1 MKLHFLKLRYLQI
14 KIPTFKPSKNSKTK
28 MNFTIT
34 SDEDD
39 ERPVYITGNFN
50 KWNPRDLA
58 FELKPLGKNTYSI
71 DISEEDLPEIIEYK
85 YTRGGWENVE
95 IDRFGNITP
104 NRRAQN
110 SETETKDQVERWRVN
125 WGPFKKEFYPIVE
138 IISDKFFIPQL
149 NKTRKIW
156 ALLPYNYNK
165 TDKTYP
171 VLYLQDAQNLFNEGS
186 AFGNWEIDQKMSI
199 LAEYGRGDVIIIA
212 IENGSEDRIK
222 EYVLDHNSI
231 TENAEGKKYLRFLAD
246 TLKPYVDSV
255 YRTKPEREFT
265 GIGGSSLGGLIS
277 IYSGFLYPE
286 VYSKLMIFSPSLWIN
301 PENNF
306 PQMNFK
312 NPYDIKVYM
321 YGGEMEGSQMT
332 ERIGL
337 FEKTMEGWENSHSLQ
352 FEFKVSINPD
362 GKHQE
367 FFWSQEFPRAVEW
380 LFYDTQEDP
389 KELAAKA
396 EMIRNETSEM

>member
-1 MKLHFLKLRYLQI
+1 MK
-14 KIPTFKPSKNSKTK
+14 
-28 MNFTIT
+28 FTII
-34 SDEDD
+34 SNEDD
-39 ERPVYITGNFN
+39 DRPVFITGNFN
-50 KWNPRDLA
+50 KWNPKDA
-58 FELKPLGKNTYSI
+58 TFVLKNIDNNTYTIEI
-71 DISEEDLPEIIEYK
+71 DDEQLPEIIEYK
-85 YTRGGWENVE
+85 YTRGGWGNVE

-104 NRRAQN
+104 NRKIKKGDAPN
-110 SETETKDQVERWRVN
+110 EDIVEKWRIN
-125 WGPFKKEFYPIVE
+125 WGPFKEEFSPIVE
-138 IISDKFFIPQL
+138 IISEKFFIPQL
-149 NKTRKIW
+149 NRTRKIW
-156 ALLPYNYNK
+156 ALLPYNYHK

-186 AFGNWEIDQKMSI
+186 AFGNWEIDKKMSI

-222 EYVLDHNSI
+222 EYILDNDSI
-231 TENAEGKKYLRFLAD
+231 TKNAEGKKYIRFLAD

-286 VYSKLMIFSPSLWIN
+286 VYSKLLIFSPSLWVN

-312 NPYDIKVYM
+312 NPYEIKVYM

-332 ERIGL
+332 ERIAL
-337 FEKTMEGWENSHSLQ
+337 FEKTLESWENSHSIQ
-352 FEFKVSINPD
+352 FEFKISIND
-362 GKHQE
+362 EGKHQE
-367 FFWSQEFPRAVEW
+367 FYWSQEFPRAVEW
-380 LFYDTQEDP
+380 LFYNTQEDP
-389 KELAAKA
+389 KELAKKA
-396 EMIRNETSEM
+396 LIIQSETSTK

>member
-1 MKLHFLKLRYLQI
+1 MKF
-14 KIPTFKPSKNSKTK
+14 KIISN
-28 MNFTIT
+28 
-34 SDEDD
+34 EDD
-39 ERPVYITGNFN
+39 DRPVFITGNFN
-50 KWNPRDLA
+50 KWNPKDA
-58 FELKPLGKNTYSI
+58 TFVLKNLDNNTYTIEI
-71 DISEEDLPEIIEYK
+71 DDEQLPEIIEYK
-85 YTRGGWENVE
+85 YTRGGWGNVE

-104 NRRAQN
+104 NRKIKKGDAPN
-110 SETETKDQVERWRVN
+110 EDIVEKWRIN
-125 WGPFKKEFYPIVE
+125 WGPFKEEFSPIVE
-138 IISDKFFIPQL
+138 IISEKFFIPQL
-149 NKTRKIW
+149 NRTRKIW
-156 ALLPYNYNK
+156 ALLPYNYHK

-186 AFGNWEIDQKMSI
+186 AFGNWEIDKKMSI

-222 EYVLDHNSI
+222 EYILDNDSI
-231 TENAEGKKYLRFLAD
+231 TKNAEGKKYIRFLAD

-286 VYSKLMIFSPSLWIN
+286 VYSKLLIFSPSLWVN

-312 NPYDIKVYM
+312 NPYEIKVYM

-332 ERIGL
+332 ERIAL
-337 FEKTMEGWENSHSLQ
+337 FEKTLESWENSHSIQ
-352 FEFKVSINPD
+352 FEFKISIND
-362 GKHQE
+362 EGKHQE
-367 FFWSQEFPRAVEW
+367 FYWSQEFPRAVEW
-380 LFYDTQEDP
+380 LFYNTQEDP
-389 KELAAKA
+389 KELAKKA
-396 EMIRNETSEM
+396 LIIQSETSTK

>member
-1 MKLHFLKLRYLQI
+1 MK
-14 KIPTFKPSKNSKTK
+14 
-28 MNFTIT
+28 FTII
-34 SDEDD
+34 SNEDD
-39 ERPVYITGNFN
+39 DRPVFITGNFN
-50 KWNPRDLA
+50 KWNPKDA
-58 FELKPLGKNTYSI
+58 TFVLKNIDNNTYTIEI
-71 DISEEDLPEIIEYK
+71 DDEQLPAIIEYK
-85 YTRGGWENVE
+85 YTRGGWGNVE

-104 NRRAQN
+104 NRKIKKGDAPN
-110 SETETKDQVERWRVN
+110 EDIVEKWRIN
-125 WGPFKKEFYPIVE
+125 WGPFKEEFSPIVE
-138 IISDKFFIPQL
+138 IISEKFFSPQL
-149 NKTRKIW
+149 NRTRKIW
-156 ALLPYNYNK
+156 ALLPYNYHK

-186 AFGNWEIDQKMSI
+186 AFGNWEIDKKMSI

-222 EYVLDHNSI
+222 EYILDNDSI
-231 TENAEGKKYLRFLAD
+231 TKNAEGKKYIRFLAD

-286 VYSKLMIFSPSLWIN
+286 VYSKLLIFSPSLWVN

-312 NPYDIKVYM
+312 NPYEIKVYM

-332 ERIGL
+332 ERIAL
-337 FEKTMEGWENSHSLQ
+337 FEKTLESWENSHSIQ
-352 FEFKVSINPD
+352 FEFKISIND
-362 GKHQE
+362 EGKHQE
-367 FFWSQEFPRAVEW
+367 FYWSQEFPRAVEW
-380 LFYDTQEDP
+380 LFYNTQEDP
-389 KELAAKA
+389 KELAKKA
-396 EMIRNETSEM
+396 LIIQSETSTK

>member
-1 MKLHFLKLRYLQI
+1 MK
-14 KIPTFKPSKNSKTK
+14 
-28 MNFTIT
+28 FTII
-34 SDEDD
+34 SNEDD
-39 ERPVYITGNFN
+39 DRPVFITGNFN
-50 KWNPRDLA
+50 KWNPKDA
-58 FELKPLGKNTYSI
+58 TYVLKKHDNNTYTIEI
-71 DISEEDLPEIIEYK
+71 DDEQLPEIIEYK
-85 YTRGGWENVE
+85 YTRGGWGNVE

-104 NRRAQN
+104 NRKIKKGDAPN
-110 SETETKDQVERWRVN
+110 EDIVEKWRIN
-125 WGPFKKEFYPIVE
+125 WGPFKEEFSPIVE
-138 IISDKFFIPQL
+138 IISEKFFIPQL
-149 NKTRKIW
+149 NRTRKIW
-156 ALLPYNYNK
+156 ALLPYNYHK

-186 AFGNWEIDQKMSI
+186 AFGNWEIDKKMSI

-222 EYVLDHNSI
+222 EYILDNDSI
-231 TENAEGKKYLRFLAD
+231 TKNAEGKKYIRFLAD

-286 VYSKLMIFSPSLWIN
+286 VYSKLLIFSPSLWVN

-312 NPYDIKVYM
+312 NPYEIKVYM

-332 ERIGL
+332 ERIAL
-337 FEKTMEGWENSHSLQ
+337 FEKTLESWENSHSIQ
-352 FEFKVSINPD
+352 FEFKISIND
-362 GKHQE
+362 EGKHQE
-367 FFWSQEFPRAVEW
+367 FYWSQEFPRAVEW
-380 LFYDTQEDP
+380 LFYNTQEDP
-389 KELAAKA
+389 KELAKKA
-396 EMIRNETSEM
+396 LIIQSETSTK